1 MPNNWGTETITIP
14 VELYNQL
21 LESYYFQKAC
31 EMADVKSWGNYETA
45 CRIQAK
51 LAVEDINSEKAHD

>member
-1 MPNNWGTETITIP
+1 MLNNWGTETITIP

-51 LAVEDINSEKAHD
+51 LAVEDINSEKGA

>member
-1 MPNNWGTETITIP
+1 MQNNWGTETITIP

-51 LAVEDINSEKAHD
+51 LAVEDINSEKGA

>member
-1 MPNNWGTETITIP
+1 MPNNWGTETINIP

-51 LAVEDINSEKAHD
+51 LAVEDINSEKGA

>member
-1 MPNNWGTETITIP
+1 MLSNWGNVTVNIP

-21 LESYYFQKAC
+21 LNAYYFQKAC

-51 LAVEDINSEKAHD
+51 LALEDINAEVKE